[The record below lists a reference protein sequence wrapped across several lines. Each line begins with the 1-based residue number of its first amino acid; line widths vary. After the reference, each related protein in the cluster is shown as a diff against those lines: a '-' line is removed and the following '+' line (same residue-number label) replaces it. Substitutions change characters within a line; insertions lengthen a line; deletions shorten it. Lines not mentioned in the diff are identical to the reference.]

1 MVSEFQKV
9 PKKSKNEKEDSDWLR
24 FKKRSNDD
32 YNYVKFIVKKQNIHQ
47 NDESNF
53 IYLQSRKFK
62 KK

>member
-32 YNYVKFIVKKQNIHQ
+32 YNYVKFIVKKQNIH
-47 NDESNF
+47 
-53 IYLQSRKFK
+53 
-62 KK
+62 